1 MLESRKCFPDFK
13 MLITRHVN
21 KSLQFQDDKSYNRDT
36 CRAVLSHSVVSYSLL
51 PHGL

>member
-1 MLESRKCFPDFK
+1 MLESRKCFPDFN

-21 KSLQFQDDKSYNRDT
+21 KSLQFQGDKSYNRDT
-36 CRAVLSHSVVSYSLL
+36 CHAVLSSSVVSHSLR